1 MLDTKKENRFILG
14 ILIPIILEN
23 VLLTLS
29 SLVIT
34 GYVGRLLI
42 LEISAQGVANR
53 LYGIYF
59 SVFKGLSIGLM
70 VLAARHFGSGHMDR
84 CRTVQAR
91 AMAMILPLSLLTSLL
106 MFIFRY
112 DFFRLITQDAQILDL
127 ASRYFQITVLGFPFV
142 AITALNTAAF
152 QAQGNTRRPLYI
164 AAFGNLF
171 NIFIGYVLIFGT
183 AWTPAFS
190 LRGAAFSLVSSQ
202 ILSASLGLWGL
213 YSHKIGLFKD
223 TVKVSIQSM
232 FDRFENGRILATGV
246 PAAFENTFWQF
257 ATLII
262 SRVIIAYGTAH
273 YAASQM
279 GLQAEG
285 LSEMLSVGFVTASI
299 SLASIAI
306 GKQDDALFKFYFKRL
321 TQLSLLISTITMTL
335 LFFFAEN
342 LMGLLTDK
350 VELIQIGT
358 LYLKIMAGSQIPQN
372 MSKVLNGFIRS
383 SGYKTVPM
391 LVSFTGLW
399 LVRVP
404 LSLLAQSVLGW
415 DIVTIWWI
423 INLDQW
429 VRFSISL
436 MVFLKAKLYDAIQAQ
451 ALA

>member
-84 CRTVQAR
+84 CRIVQAR
-91 AMAMILPLSLLTSLL
+91 AMAMILPLSLLSSLL

-112 DFFRLITQDAQILDL
+112 DFFRLITQDAHILDL
-127 ASRYFQITVLGFPFV
+127 VSRYFQITVLGFPFV

-183 AWTPAFS
+183 AWTPALG
-190 LRGAAFSLVSSQ
+190 LRGAAISLISSQ

-213 YSHKIGLFKD
+213 YSKHIGLFKD
-223 TVKVSIQSM
+223 TAKVSIQSM

-273 YAASQM
+273 YAAYQM

-436 MVFLKAKLYDAIQAQ
+436 TVFLKAKLYDAIQAQ

>member
-23 VLLTLS
+23 ALLTLS

-59 SVFKGLSIGLM
+59 SVFKGLAIGLM

-84 CRTVQAR
+84 CRIVQAR
-91 AMAMILPLSLLTSLL
+91 AMAMILPLSLLSSLL

-171 NIFIGYVLIFGT
+171 NIFIGYILIFGT
-183 AWTPAFS
+183 AWTPALG
-190 LRGAAFSLVSSQ
+190 LRGAAISLISSQ

-213 YSHKIGLFKD
+213 YSKHIGLFKD

-273 YAASQM
+273 YAAYQM

-321 TQLSLLISTITMTL
+321 R
-335 LFFFAEN
+335 N
-342 LMGLLTDK
+342 
-350 VELIQIGT
+350 
-358 LYLKIMAGSQIPQN
+358 
-372 MSKVLNGFIRS
+372 
-383 SGYKTVPM
+383 
-391 LVSFTGLW
+391 
-399 LVRVP
+399 
-404 LSLLAQSVLGW
+404 
-415 DIVTIWWI
+415 
-423 INLDQW
+423 
-429 VRFSISL
+429 
-436 MVFLKAKLYDAIQAQ
+436 
-451 ALA
+451 

>member
-1 MLDTKKENRFILG
+1 
-14 ILIPIILEN
+14 
-23 VLLTLS
+23 
-29 SLVIT
+29 
-34 GYVGRLLI
+34 
-42 LEISAQGVANR
+42 
-53 LYGIYF
+53 
-59 SVFKGLSIGLM
+59 
-70 VLAARHFGSGHMDR
+70 MDR

-91 AMAMILPLSLLTSLL
+91 AMAMILPLSLLSSLL
-106 MFIFRY
+106 MFLFRY

-127 ASRYFQITVLGFPFV
+127 ASRYFQITVSGFPFV

-183 AWTPAFS
+183 AWTPALG
-190 LRGAAFSLVSSQ
+190 LRGAAISLISSQ

-213 YSHKIGLFKD
+213 YSKHIGLFKD
-223 TVKVSIQSM
+223 TAKVSIQSM

-273 YAASQM
+273 YAAYQM

-321 TQLSLLISTITMTL
+321 TQLSLVISTITMTL

-436 MVFLKAKLYDAIQAQ
+436 TVFLKAKLYDAIQAQ

>member
-1 MLDTKKENRFILG
+1 MIDVKKENRFILG

-42 LEISAQGVANR
+42 MEISAQGVANR

-59 SVFKGLSIGLM
+59 SIFKGLAIGLM
-70 VLAARHFGSGHMDR
+70 VLAARHYGSGRLDR
-84 CRTVQAR
+84 CRIVQAR
-91 AMAMILPLSLLTSLL
+91 AMTMILPLALLSSILL
-106 MFIFRY
+106 FMFRF
-112 DFFRLITQDAQILDL
+112 DFFRLITQDVQILHL
-127 ASRYFQITVLGFPFV
+127 ASRYFQIAVLGFPFV

-164 AAFGNLF
+164 AALGNLF
-171 NIFIGYVLIFGT
+171 NITVGYGLIFGT
-183 AWTPAFS
+183 AYTPAFGLS
-190 LRGAAFSLVSSQ
+190 GAAMSLVSSQ
-202 ILSASLGLWGL
+202 VLSAGMGLWGL
-213 YSHKIGLFKD
+213 YGKRFGLFKD
-223 TVKVSIQSM
+223 TVKVSLLTM

-246 PAAFENTFWQF
+246 PAALENTFWQF

-273 YAASQM
+273 YAAYQM

-321 TQLSLLISTITMTL
+321 TQMSVLISTSTMIL
-335 LFFFAEN
+335 LFFFAEQ

-350 VELIQIGT
+350 AELIQIGT
-358 LYLKIMAGSQIPQN
+358 LYLKIMAGSQLPQN

-383 SGYKTVPM
+383 SGYKIVPM

-404 LSLLAQSVLGW
+404 LSLLAQSVFGW
-415 DIVTIWWI
+415 DILTIWWI

-436 MVFLKAKLYDAIQAQ
+436 TVFLKAKIHDVIRLQTST
-451 ALA
+451 

>member
-84 CRTVQAR
+84 CRIVQAR
-91 AMAMILPLSLLTSLL
+91 AMAMILPLSLLSSLL

-183 AWTPAFS
+183 AWTPALG
-190 LRGAAFSLVSSQ
+190 LRGAAISLISSQ

-213 YSHKIGLFKD
+213 YSKHIGLFKD
-223 TVKVSIQSM
+223 TVKVSIQTM

-273 YAASQM
+273 YAAYQM

-321 TQLSLLISTITMTL
+321 TQLSLVISTITMTL

-436 MVFLKAKLYDAIQAQ
+436 TVFLKAKLYDAIQAQ